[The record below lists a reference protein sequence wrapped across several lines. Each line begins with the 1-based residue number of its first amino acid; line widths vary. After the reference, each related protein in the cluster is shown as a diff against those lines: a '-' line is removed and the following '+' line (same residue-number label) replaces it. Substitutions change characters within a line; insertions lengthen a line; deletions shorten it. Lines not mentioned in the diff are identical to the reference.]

1 MGFQAL
7 LTREDYYGILKD
19 TLQRYY
25 SQRYGNGIEV
35 GYESKLGAAELIMN
49 PRLGMIFKPY
59 PPRKPRKYLYR
70 SYNIRG
76 NVVKNI
82 AAKAFVF
89 LSTHSRSLFTM
100 PRKLYIYPAEMIK
113 MDTMIC
119 YLNRSIRI
127 FDFGEGKTV
136 SIQKETFTSKF
147 FQNQLQF
154 RKDKNYE
161 YIPPITAY
169 GDNWF
174 EENIL
179 EGKSLA
185 RETAKERFAAGEHHA
200 LSSILELANE
210 TRELSNSKAY
220 ILEII
225 ENCRQ
230 YLISAKSIKGIS
242 TFNDAR
248 YYLELLNSVL
258 QQVPAMLPLA
268 ESHGDLQAGNIW
280 LEGEK
285 AWIIDWETHAKRS
298 IWFDVTTLVFG
309 TRYYGGIRTL
319 TSKLKEEGLKETMLH
334 GQQCDW
340 NVRSMVALF
349 LLEDL
354 LFYLE
359 DMMELPE
366 QGGKDSFDIYMK
378 ELSEIN
384 WHQVFEEA

>member
-7 LTREDYYGILKD
+7 LTRENYYGILKD

-25 SQRYGNGIEV
+25 TQRYGNGIEV
-35 GYESKLGAAELIMN
+35 GYEPKPGAEKLIMN
-49 PRLGMIFKPY
+49 PRLGMIFQPC
-59 PPRKPRKYLYR
+59 PPRQPRKYLYR

-100 PRKLYIYPAEMIK
+100 PRKLYIYPADMVK
-113 MDTMIC
+113 RDTMIC
-119 YLNRSIRI
+119 YLNRSIRV
-127 FDFGEGKTV
+127 FDFEEGKTV

-154 RKDKNYE
+154 RKDTKYDF
-161 YIPPITAY
+161 IPPITAC

-185 RETAKERFAAGEHHA
+185 RETDKDKFAAGEHQA
-200 LSSILELANE
+200 LSSILELSNE
-210 TRELSNSKAY
+210 TCDLSDSKAY
-220 ILEII
+220 ISEIKKS
-225 ENCRQ
+225 CKQ
-230 YLISAKSIKGIS
+230 YLTNAKDTKGITTFDKATEYLDFLS
-242 TFNDAR
+242 TILAQAP
-248 YYLELLNSVL
+248 EKI
-258 QQVPAMLPLA
+258 PLA
-268 ESHGDLQAGNIW
+268 ESHGDLQEGNIW

-285 AWIIDWETHAKRS
+285 AWVIDWETHAKRS

-319 TSKLKEEGLKETMLH
+319 TSKLKEDGLKETMLH

-340 NVRSMVALF
+340 KARLMVALF
-349 LLEDL
+349 LLEDM

-359 DMMELPE
+359 DMMELPG
-366 QGGKDSFDIYMK
+366 QGGKDSFDIYMN

>member
-1 MGFQAL
+1 MGYQAL
-7 LTREDYYGILKD
+7 LSREDFYSILKD

-25 SQRYGNGIEV
+25 TQRFGNDIEV
-35 GYESKLGAAELIMN
+35 GYEPKPGAAELIMN
-49 PRLGMIFKPY
+49 PRLGIVFQPY
-59 PPRKPRKYLYR
+59 PPRMPRKYLYR

-82 AAKAFVF
+82 AAKVFVF
-89 LSTHSRSLFTM
+89 LSTHSSRLFTM
-100 PRKLYIYPAEMIK
+100 PRKLYIYPEFWVK
-113 MDTMIC
+113 RDTMIC

-127 FDFGEGKTV
+127 FDFEEGKTV

-154 RKDKNYE
+154 RKDNKYD
-161 YIPPITAY
+161 YIPQIITY

-185 RETAKERFAAGEHHA
+185 RETDKEKYKEGEQHA
-200 LSSILELANE
+200 LSSVLNLINETKELAD
-210 TRELSNSKAY
+210 SKAY
-220 ILEII
+220 VSEKS
-225 ENCRQ
+225 ECCKH
-230 YLISAKSIKGIS
+230 YLTCAKELKGIS
-242 TFNDAR
+242 TFQEASN
-248 YYLELLNSVL
+248 YLEFLYSVL
-258 QQVPAMLPLA
+258 NQIPELIPLA

-285 AWIIDWETHAKRS
+285 TWIIDWETHSKRS
-298 IWFDVTTLVFG
+298 IWFDVTTLLFG
-309 TRYYGGIRTL
+309 TRYHGGIKTL
-319 TSKLKEEGLKETMLH
+319 TSKLREEGLKEIMLH
-334 GQQCDW
+334 GQHCDW
-340 NVRSMVALF
+340 NSRLMVALF

-359 DMMELPE
+359 DMIELPG
-366 QGGKDSFDIYMK
+366 QGGKDSFDTYMR

-384 WHQVFEEA
+384 WHQVFEKA

>member
-25 SQRYGNGIEV
+25 TQRYGDGIEV
-35 GYESKLGAAELIMN
+35 GYEPKTGAAELIMN
-49 PRLGMIFKPY
+49 PRLGMIFQPF

-76 NVVKNI
+76 NIVKNI
-82 AAKAFVF
+82 AAKVFVF
-89 LSTHSRSLFTM
+89 LSTHSRNLFTM
-100 PRKLYIYPAEMIK
+100 QKKLYIYPAGMIK
-113 MDTMIC
+113 RDMMIC

-127 FDFGEGKTV
+127 FDFEEGKTV

-154 RKDKNYE
+154 RNGNNYS

-169 GDNWF
+169 GENWF

-185 RETAKERFAAGEHHA
+185 RETDKDKFTAGENQA
-200 LSSILELANE
+200 LASILELVK
-210 TRELSNSKAY
+210 RKIELADSKAY
-220 ILEII
+220 ITDII
-225 ENCRQ
+225 EGCRQ
-230 YLISAKSIKGIS
+230 FLTGAKETKGIN
-242 TFNDAR
+242 TINEATN
-248 YYLELLNSVL
+248 YLELLSTVL
-258 QQVPAMLPLA
+258 VQAPEKLPLA

-280 LEGEK
+280 LEEKK

-298 IWFDVTTLVFG
+298 IWFDVTTLIFG

-319 TSKLKEEGLKETMLH
+319 TSKLKEDGLKETMLH

-340 NVRSMVALF
+340 NARSMVALF

-359 DMMELPE
+359 DMMELPG
-366 QGGKDSFDIYMK
+366 QGGKDSFDIYMN

>member
-7 LTREDYYGILKD
+7 LTREDFYGILKN

-25 SQRYGNGIEV
+25 TQRYGHSIEV
-35 GYESKLGAAELIMN
+35 GYEPKPGAAELIMN
-49 PRLGMIFKPY
+49 PRLGMIFLPC
-59 PPRKPRKYLYR
+59 PPRMPRKYLYR

-82 AAKAFVF
+82 AAQAFVF
-89 LSTHSRSLFTM
+89 LSTHSRILFTM
-100 PRKLYIYPAEMIK
+100 PRKLYIYPADMVK
-113 MDTMIC
+113 RDTMIC
-119 YLNRSIRI
+119 YLNRSIRV
-127 FDFGEGKTV
+127 FDFEEGKTV

-154 RKDKNYE
+154 RKDTKYDF
-161 YIPPITAY
+161 IPLITTC

-185 RETAKERFAAGEHHA
+185 RETDKDKFTAGEHQA
-200 LSSILELANE
+200 LTSILELAKE
-210 TRELSNSKAY
+210 TREQADSKAY
-220 ILEII
+220 IAEII
-225 ENCRQ
+225 ESSSQ
-230 YLISAKSIKGIS
+230 FLTGAKDTKGITTFKKATEYLNLLS
-242 TFNDAR
+242 T
-248 YYLELLNSVL
+248 VL
-258 QQVPAMLPLA
+258 AQAPEKIPIA

-319 TSKLKEEGLKETMLH
+319 TSKLKEDGLKETMLH

-340 NVRSMVALF
+340 NASLMVALF

-359 DMMELPE
+359 DMMELPG
-366 QGGKDSFDIYMK
+366 QGGKDSFDIYMN

>member
-25 SQRYGNGIEV
+25 TQRYGNGIEV
-35 GYESKLGAAELIMN
+35 GYEPKPGAAELIMN
-49 PRLGMIFKPY
+49 PRLGMIFQPW
-59 PPRKPRKYLYR
+59 PPRQPRKYLYR

-89 LSTHSRSLFTM
+89 LSTHSRSLFTL
-100 PRKLYIYPAEMIK
+100 PRKLYIYPADMVK
-113 MDTMIC
+113 RDTMIC

-127 FDFGEGKTV
+127 FDFDEGKTV

-154 RKDKNYE
+154 RKETKYDF
-161 YIPPITAY
+161 IPPIIAY
-169 GDNWF
+169 GENWF
-174 EENIL
+174 EETIL
-179 EGKSLA
+179 KGKSLA
-185 RETAKERFAAGEHHA
+185 RETDKDQFTAGEHQA
-200 LSSILELANE
+200 LTSVLELAKE
-210 TRELSNSKAY
+210 TRELADSRAY
-220 ILEII
+220 ITEII
-225 ENCRQ
+225 EGCRQ
-230 YLISAKSIKGIS
+230 YLTRAKDIKGIT
-242 TFNDAR
+242 TFNEATN
-248 YYLELLNSVL
+248 YLELLSTVL
-258 QQVPAMLPLA
+258 VQAPEKLPLA
-268 ESHGDLQAGNIW
+268 ETHGDLQAGNIW

-319 TSKLKEEGLKETMLH
+319 TSKLKGGGLKETMLH

-340 NVRSMVALF
+340 NARLMVALF
-349 LLEDL
+349 LVEDL

-359 DMMELPE
+359 DMMELPG
-366 QGGKDSFDIYMK
+366 QGGKDSFDIYMN

>member
-25 SQRYGNGIEV
+25 TQRYGKGVEV
-35 GYESKLGAAELIMN
+35 GYEPKPGAAELIMN

-59 PPRKPRKYLYR
+59 PPRLPRKYLYR

-100 PRKLYIYPAEMIK
+100 SRKLYVYPADMVK
-113 MDTMIC
+113 RDTMIC

-127 FDFGEGKTV
+127 FDFEEGKTV
-136 SIQKETFTSKF
+136 SIQKESFTSKF

-154 RKDKNYE
+154 RKGHNYD

-169 GDNWF
+169 GENWF

-179 EGKSLA
+179 KGKSLA
-185 RETAKERFAAGEHHA
+185 RETDKDKFTAGEHHA
-200 LSSILELANE
+200 LSSILELAKE
-210 TRELSNSKAY
+210 TCELSDSKAY
-220 ILEII
+220 ISEIMKS
-225 ENCRQ
+225 CKQ
-230 YLISAKSIKGIS
+230 YLTNAKDTKGIS
-242 TFNDAR
+242 TINETTK
-248 YYLELLNSVL
+248 YLEILSTVL
-258 QQVPAMLPLA
+258 VQAPEKLPLA

-280 LEGEK
+280 LDGEK
-285 AWIIDWETHAKRS
+285 AWVIDWETHAKRS

-309 TRYYGGIRTL
+309 TRYYGGIRML
-319 TSKLKEEGLKETMLH
+319 TSKLKEDGLKETMLH

-340 NVRSMVALF
+340 NARLMVALF

-359 DMMELPE
+359 DMMELPG
-366 QGGKDSFDIYMK
+366 QGGKDSFDIYMN

-384 WHQVFEEA
+384 WQQVFEEA

>member
-1 MGFQAL
+1 MGYQAL

-25 SQRYGNGIEV
+25 TQRYGNGIEV
-35 GYESKLGAAELIMN
+35 GYEPKPGAAELIMN

-89 LSTHSRSLFTM
+89 LSTHSRRLFTM

-127 FDFGEGKTV
+127 FDFDEGNTV
-136 SIQKETFTSKF
+136 SIQKASFTSKF
-147 FQNQLQF
+147 FQNQFRF
-154 RKDKNYE
+154 RKDTKYD
-161 YIPPITAY
+161 YIPPIIAY
-169 GDNWF
+169 GENWF

-185 RETAKERFAAGEHHA
+185 RETDKDKFTAGVHQA

-210 TRELSNSKAY
+210 TYELSDSRAY
-220 ILEII
+220 ISEII
-225 ENCRQ
+225 ESCNQ
-230 YLISAKSIKGIS
+230 YLANAKETKGIT
-242 TFNDAR
+242 TFNEANN
-248 YYLELLNSVL
+248 YLELLNSIL
-258 QQVPAMLPLA
+258 ALTPGTIPLA

-280 LEGEK
+280 LEGK
-285 AWIIDWETHAKRS
+285 KTWIIDWETHAKRS

-309 TRYYGGIRTL
+309 TRYYGGIKTL
-319 TSKLKEEGLKETMLH
+319 TSKLKEDGLKETMLH
-334 GQQCDW
+334 SQQCDW
-340 NVRSMVALF
+340 DVRPMVAVF

-359 DMMELPE
+359 DMMELPGR
-366 QGGKDSFDIYMK
+366 GGKDSFDRYMN

-384 WHQVFEEA
+384 WNQVFEEA

>member
-25 SQRYGNGIEV
+25 TQRYGNGIEV
-35 GYESKLGAAELIMN
+35 GYEPKSGAVELIMN
-49 PRLGMIFKPY
+49 PRLGMIFQPC
-59 PPRKPRKYLYR
+59 PPRQPRKYLYR

-89 LSTHSRSLFTM
+89 LSTHSRNLFTM
-100 PRKLYIYPAEMIK
+100 PQKLYVYPADMVK
-113 MDTMIC
+113 RDTMIC

-127 FDFGEGKTV
+127 FDFDEGKTV

-147 FQNQLQF
+147 FRNQLQF
-154 RKDKNYE
+154 RKDNNYD
-161 YIPPITAY
+161 YIPAITAY
-169 GDNWF
+169 GENWF

-179 EGKSLA
+179 KGKSLA
-185 RETAKERFAAGEHHA
+185 RETDKEKFMAGEHQA
-200 LSSILELANE
+200 LTSILQLANE
-210 TRELSNSKAY
+210 TREFADSKAY
-220 ILEII
+220 ITEVI
-225 ENCRQ
+225 EGCRQ
-230 YLISAKSIKGIS
+230 YLTGAKETKGIK
-242 TFNDAR
+242 TINEATN
-248 YYLELLNSVL
+248 YLELLSTVL
-258 QQVPAMLPLA
+258 VQAPGKLPLA

-285 AWIIDWETHAKRS
+285 AWIIDWETHTKRS

-309 TRYYGGIRTL
+309 TRYYGGIRML

-340 NVRSMVALF
+340 NARSMVALF

-354 LFYLE
+354 FFYLE
-359 DMMELPE
+359 DMMELPG
-366 QGGKDSFDIYMK
+366 QGGRGSFDIYMN